1 MKSNKKRLL
10 VLSFIIIVLTGLIIF
25 SYNDD
30 YIYKNTIMKINK
42 KEILKESSD
51 TNTLGLEEKYYQ
63 KAITGVITNGKD
75 KGNKKTLQYEET
87 YSSVITE
94 KYSVGDKVFIS
105 NNNIDGLKRDT
116 YIAILIAIFVISIFI
131 VGNFRGLLALVSV
144 IINTTIFCLSLDL
157 YFKGVN
163 LLFLCSI
170 EAIIFTILSLIL
182 AGGRNRKTYT
192 AIISTLV
199 SLIVLFIMSILV
211 IKFTNYK
218 GINFN
223 EISFLTV
230 PFKDVIIVE
239 LLIGGLGAIMDV
251 SITMS
256 ASIAELILKD
266 KNISI
271 QSLKKSGK
279 DIGKDIMSTM
289 INVLFFT
296 YLCSG
301 LPVFVLA
308 FRNGFSFYNY
318 ITTNFSLE
326 LARFLVGSIGI
337 LLAIPISQFIAI
349 KYLRRGDVHE

>member
-1 MKSNKKRLL
+1 MKNNKKRILALL
-10 VLSFIIIVLTGLIIF
+10 FIIMAFTGLVIF

-30 YIYKNTIMKINK
+30 YIYGDNIMKITK
-42 KEILKESSD
+42 IKILEESSN

-63 KAITGVITNGKD
+63 KEITGTITNGKD
-75 KGNKKTLQYEET
+75 KGEEKVLQYEET
-87 YSSVITE
+87 YSSVVTE

-105 NNNIDGLKRDT
+105 NNNINGLKRDT
-116 YIAILIAIFVISIFI
+116 YIAIMIAIFVVSIFV

-144 IINTTIFCLSLDL
+144 ILNTIIFCLSLDL
-157 YFKGVN
+157 YFKGIN
-163 LLFLCSI
+163 LLFICTI
-170 EAIIFTILSLIL
+170 EAVIFTILSLIL
-182 AGGRNRKTYT
+182 AGGKNRKTYT

-199 SLIVLFIMSILV
+199 SLTVLFIMSMLV
-211 IKFTNYK
+211 INITDYK

-230 PFKDVIIVE
+230 PFKDVIIAE

-256 ASIAELILKD
+256 SSIAELIEKD
-266 KNISI
+266 KKISDN
-271 QSLKKSGK
+271 SLRKSGK

-337 LLAIPISQFIAI
+337 LLAIPISKFISI
-349 KYLRRGDVHE
+349 KYLRRGDIDE

>member
-1 MKSNKKRLL
+1 MKNKKKRLL
-10 VLSFIIIVLTGLIIF
+10 ALLFIIIVFTGLIIF
-25 SYNDD
+25 SYKDD
-30 YIYKNTIMKINK
+30 YIYKGTIMRITKIETLEN
-42 KEILKESSD
+42 SSN

-63 KAITGVITNGKD
+63 KEITGIITNGKD
-75 KGNKKTLQYEET
+75 KGTQKVLEYEES
-87 YSSVITE
+87 YSSVVTE

-105 NNNIDGLKRDT
+105 NDNIDGLKRDT
-116 YIAILIAIFVISIFI
+116 YIAIMISIFVVSIFI
-131 VGNFRGLLALVSV
+131 VGNYRGLLALVSV
-144 IINTTIFCLSLDL
+144 ILNTIIFCISLDL
-157 YFKGVN
+157 YFKGIN
-163 LLFLCSI
+163 LLFLCTI
-170 EAIIFTILSLIL
+170 EAVLFTILSLIL
-182 AGGRNRKTYT
+182 AGGRNRKTYA
-192 AIISTLV
+192 AIVSTLA
-199 SLIVLFIMSILV
+199 SLAVLFIMSILV
-211 IKFTNYK
+211 ISFTDYK

-239 LLIGGLGAIMDV
+239 LMIGGLGAIMDV
-251 SITMS
+251 AITMS
-256 ASIAELILKD
+256 ASISELIE
-266 KNISI
+266 KNSQISVN
-271 QSLKKSGK
+271 SLRKSGK

-337 LLAIPISQFIAI
+337 LLTIPISKYIAI
-349 KYLRRGDVHE
+349 KYLRRGDVNE

>member
-1 MKSNKKRLL
+1 MMNKKAIKSLL
-10 VLSFIIIVLTGLIIF
+10 LIVFAFLGLIVF
-25 SYNDD
+25 SYNNDF
-30 YIYKNTIMKINK
+30 IYKDT
-42 KEILKESSD
+42 ILKITKIETINESDS
-51 TNTLGLEEKYYQ
+51 TNSLELEEHYYQ
-63 KAITGVITNGKD
+63 KEITGIISNGND
-75 KGNKKTLQYEET
+75 KGDIKVLEYEET
-87 YSSVITE
+87 YSSIVTE

-105 NNNIDGLKRDT
+105 NNSIEGLKRDS
-116 YIAILIAIFVISIFI
+116 YIAIMISIFVISIFI
-131 VGNFRGLLALVSV
+131 VGNFRGLLAIVSV
-144 IINTTIFCLSLDL
+144 ILNSTIFCLGLNM

-163 LLFLCSI
+163 LLFLCI
-170 EAIIFTILSLIL
+170 LEIIIFTVLSLFL
-182 AGGRNRKTYT
+182 AGGKNRKTYT

-199 SLIVLFIMSILV
+199 SITTLFIISILV
-211 IKFTNYK
+211 IKFTDYK

-223 EISFLTV
+223 EIGFLTV
-230 PFKDVIIVE
+230 PFKDVIIAE
-239 LLIGGLGAIMDV
+239 LMIGGLGAIMDV

-256 ASIAELILKD
+256 SSISELIEKD
-266 KNISI
+266 DKISNS
-271 QSLKKSGK
+271 SLKKSGK

-337 LLAIPISQFIAI
+337 LLTIPISQFITI